1 MKKYINESGKLM
13 LIIKKHLK
21 RSYFYEKLII
31 RLLGLIYLDILLWIF
46 YGVLYLIKIVSFE
59 RQAIIVLFSLLIFT
73 IITFLFLSSKEK
85 KHTQLYLSNLIIFNQ
100 KYPQYEERAAILID
114 RVNLKYA
121 PRKKYGKNRRNFK
134 KR

>member
-73 IITFLFLSSKEK
+73 IITFLFLSS
-85 KHTQLYLSNLIIFNQ
+85 
-100 KYPQYEERAAILID
+100 
-114 RVNLKYA
+114 
-121 PRKKYGKNRRNFK
+121 
-134 KR
+134 